1 MALGVMECI
10 AGGYMK
16 RIYYLSNN
24 IDYVKAISDELHQG
38 GISDWNFHVVSR
50 DDAGLYTHHLHGS
63 GPLQRCDFIHWAL
76 RGTLFGLALSFFA
89 VVGLLWLTNL
99 PLVAMVS
106 TSLMLTM
113 FSTWVGGLIGISH
126 VHYKVARYYDS
137 LQAGEYLM
145 MVDIPREHAAGIE
158 ALIEHHHRGEAKKVG
173 ESSRF
178 DNPFESGPLLAYP

>member
-1 MALGVMECI
+1 
-10 AGGYMK
+10 MK
-16 RIYYLSNN
+16 RLYYLSKN

-63 GPLQRCDFIHWAL
+63 GPLQRTDFVHWAL
-76 RGTLFGLALSFFA
+76 RGTLLGLLLSLL
-89 VVGLLWLTNL
+89 VVAGLLWQ
-99 PLVAMVS
+99 
-106 TSLMLTM
+106 TSLPYVVMVCAALLLTM

-126 VHYKVARYYDS
+126 VNYKVARYYDN

-145 MVDIPREHAAGIE
+145 MVDIPRKYAVGIE
-158 ALIEHHHRGEAKKVG
+158 ALIEYHHSGEAQKVG

-178 DNPFESGPLLAYP
+178 DNPFESGPLVVYP